1 MVILVGCDDYLGKLM
16 FYFYVVLFGCIF
28 LKLKKKL
35 IKIVFIFSY
44 FKLKEGK

>member
-16 FYFYVVLFGCIF
+16 FNFYVVLFGCIF
-28 LKLKKKL
+28 LKLKKVN
-35 IKIVFIFSY
+35 KILFIFSY